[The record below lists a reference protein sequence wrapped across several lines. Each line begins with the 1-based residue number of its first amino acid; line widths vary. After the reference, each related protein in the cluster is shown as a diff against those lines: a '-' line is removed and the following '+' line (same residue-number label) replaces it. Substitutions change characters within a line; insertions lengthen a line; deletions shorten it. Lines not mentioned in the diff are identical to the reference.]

1 MNTSPEHLYPHNDS
15 AHSSDSQSPT
25 PPPSRLRWI
34 FFGADGLRVGWGL
47 LLFTVPFLA
56 LESAVGT
63 VVNKLYPS
71 TTGPMVFRLRDMIIA
86 EPLMFLTILLITWVI
101 SKIERRP
108 ISVYGLGGSRRL
120 LNFLAGL
127 AWGVT
132 SVSLLVLTLWKTGLL
147 VIEDRRLLF
156 GGDILLYGA
165 LWLLVFLFVGLF
177 EENYARG
184 YPQYTLARGL
194 AGFYRWAFKTR
205 HSASLGFWTA
215 AVVISILFSG
225 EHASN
230 RGESPIGLLTVVL
243 VAMVFCLSLWR
254 TGSLWWAIGFH
265 AAWDWSES
273 FLYGVADSGL
283 MVQHHLF
290 TTHAIGK
297 PILSGGATGPE
308 GSVFVIPILA
318 LVILGILFTL
328 PSRGGGYASKLADGG
343 RGLRYGAE
351 RSPTSI

>member
-1 MNTSPEHLYPHNDS
+1 LNTKPKDPYLRDRAALP
-15 AHSSDSQSPT
+15 SDNQLPAT
-25 PPPSRLRWI
+25 PPSKLRWI

-47 LLFTVPFLA
+47 LLFIVPFLA
-56 LESAVGT
+56 LEFAVGT
-63 VVNKLYPS
+63 VVNKLYPP

-108 ISVYGLGGSRRL
+108 ITVYGLGDFRWL
-120 LNFLAGL
+120 QHFLVGL

-147 VIEDRRLLF
+147 VIERRLLS
-156 GGDILLYGA
+156 GTGILRYGA

-184 YPQYTLARGL
+184 YPQYTLTRGL

-205 HSASLGFWTA
+205 HSASFGFWTA
-215 AVVISILFSG
+215 ALVISILFSG

-283 MVQHHLF
+283 MAQHHLY
-290 TTHAIGK
+290 TTHPIGK

-308 GSVFVIPILA
+308 GSIFIIPILI
-318 LVILGILFTL
+318 LVSLGILFTL
-328 PSRGGGYASKLADGG
+328 PR
-343 RGLRYGAE
+343 AE
-351 RSPTSI
+351 RSYSTKLPDRRLEA

>member
-1 MNTSPEHLYPHNDS
+1 MNTKREDLYPHNDA
-15 AHSSDSQSPT
+15 AHSSDNQSPA

-47 LLFTVPFLA
+47 LMFIVPFLA
-56 LESAVGT
+56 LEFAVGT
-63 VVNKLYPS
+63 VVNKLYPP
-71 TTGPMVFRLRDMIIA
+71 TPGPMVFRLRDMIIA
-86 EPLMFLTILLITWVI
+86 EPLMFLIVLLITWVV

-120 LNFLAGL
+120 PHFFAGL
-127 AWGVT
+127 VWGVV
-132 SVSLLVLTLWKTGLL
+132 SVSLLVLTLWKSGLL
-147 VIEDRRLLF
+147 VIDRRLLF
-156 GGDILLYGA
+156 GSSIFRYGA
-165 LWLLVFLFVGLF
+165 LWLIVSLFIGLF
-177 EENYARG
+177 EENYSRG

-194 AGFYRWAFKTR
+194 VGFYQWAFKTR
-205 HSASLGFWTA
+205 HSAALGFWTA
-215 AVVISILFSG
+215 ALVFSILFSL

-230 RGESPIGLLTVVL
+230 KGESPIGLLTVVL

-283 MVQHHLF
+283 MTQHHIY
-290 TTHAIGK
+290 TTHAVGK

-318 LVILGILFTL
+318 LVILGILFTV
-328 PSRGGGYASKLADGG
+328 PRSSGGYASKLAS
-343 RGLRYGAE
+343 AV
-351 RSPTSI
+351 SKH